1 MINIEK
7 SIMATKQGF
16 EHSFSAGDFY
26 NKQTQDEHH
35 LKNILDFLPL
45 KPDMK
50 ILDLGTGS
58 GYLSFPIAKKYPFY
72 KL

>member
-26 NKQTQDEHH
+26 NKQTQDERH
-35 LKNILDFLPL
+35 LKNILIFCL
-45 KPDMK
+45 
-50 ILDLGTGS
+50 
-58 GYLSFPIAKKYPFY
+58 
-72 KL
+72 